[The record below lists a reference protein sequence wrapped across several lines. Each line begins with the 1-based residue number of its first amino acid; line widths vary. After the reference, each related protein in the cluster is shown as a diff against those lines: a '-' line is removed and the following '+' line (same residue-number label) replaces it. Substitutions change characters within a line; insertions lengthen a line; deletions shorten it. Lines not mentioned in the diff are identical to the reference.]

1 MIIADNLIII
11 YVYKMKRNEIKI
23 NIKNNNY
30 I

>member
-11 YVYKMKRNEIKI
+11 YMYKMKRNEIKI

>member
-23 NIKNNNY
+23 NIKNNNC